1 MMLKRSLRTFEIM
14 TWVLVELFT
23 FPCLA
28 DCVFLFL
35 MCHDFLII
43 CFIVLQ
49 PRIVDW
55 KAEDLYRVVFNRN
68 NHLMVTELPKEL
80 QALAPGA

>member
-1 MMLKRSLRTFEIM
+1 MMVKRSLGTFEIKM
-14 TWVLVELFT
+14 WVLVELFT

-28 DCVFLFL
+28 DCVFFFL

-68 NHLMVTELPKEL
+68 NQLLVTELPKEF
-80 QALAPGA
+80 QPLAPGA